1 MLKKNLRL
9 LKCRLL
15 QYYVS
20 HLGFPVKRKIFSK
33 FVRELWCIFF
43 ITKFRTIFA
52 SFRKLHF
59 HEKMR
64 NFTKNVANMEEK
76 FRAIFCENFSSLETL
91 VSLYLFIFRPCS
103 AGRNESRRY
112 GRRLTQV
119 RPIKRF
125 QIVHNDPKLLPQST
139 QKEKV
144 KLLVRLE
151 DCNFNLMPK
160 L

>member
-1 MLKKNLRL
+1 MISFQPIYPLSFFLYSPFKPVFKKASCIL
-9 LKCRLL
+9 LKFAKFFKIKVAK
-15 QYYVS
+15 YVE
-20 HLGFPVKRKIFSK
+20 KK
-33 FVRELWCIFF
+33 F
-43 ITKFRTIFA
+43 
-52 SFRKLHF
+52 
-59 HEKMR
+59 
-64 NFTKNVANMEEK
+64 
-76 FRAIFCENFSSLETL
+76 AIFCEGFYSLVTL

-144 KLLVRLE
+144 KLLLGLE